1 MTGSSL
7 QTGQAGPVPVSWDG
21 TKERFEIKAYRVLTR
36 LARPAAPLILRF
48 RERRG
53 KEDPRRLGERLGRP
67 SIARPAGPVVWVHA
81 ASVGETSAVLPLAG
95 ALEMQRPDVTV
106 LLTTGTVT
114 SARFAAPRLHARTI
128 HQYIPLDEPSF
139 VASFL
144 DHWRPALGVFTEQ
157 EVWPNLVLSAV
168 RRGIP
173 LALVNAR
180 MSDRSFVRWQR
191 RLGLAE
197 ALFSRFAVVLAQN
210 GSLANR
216 FETIGARRVLVAG
229 NLKIDAPAP
238 PIDKAAFAALG
249 AALGERPR
257 IVAASTHDTEELAVA
272 EAHCRLRSKVG
283 NLVSI
288 IAPRHPERG
297 GAVAAAV
304 SALGLSVRRRSEGAL
319 PDGETDVYIADTIG
333 ELGTLYAT
341 APIAFVGGSLIP
353 HGGQN
358 PIEAVRHGAVV
369 VTGSST
375 HNFSDAYAA
384 LVGAGGA
391 ISVAGVQDL
400 APTLGLLLRDPARIE
415 AMRANAT
422 MALQGLS
429 GALARTVAALIP
441 YLPDGDG
448 AFAAEDR

>member
-1 MTGSSL
+1 MVGL
-7 QTGQAGPVPVSWDG
+7 GL
-21 TKERFEIKAYRVLTR
+21 R
-36 LARPAAPLILRF
+36 APLGTLLC
-48 RERRG
+48 
-53 KEDPRRLGERLGRP
+53 LGAHSDDAEIGC
-67 SIARPAGPVVWVHA
+67 G
-81 ASVGETSAVLPLAG
+81 G
-95 ALEMQRPDVTV
+95 TV
-106 LLTTGTVT
+106 L
-114 SARFAAPRLHARTI
+114 RLLEEHPGAHI
-128 HQYIPLDEPSF
+128 
-139 VASFL
+139 
-144 DHWRPALGVFTEQ
+144 
-157 EVWPNLVLSAV
+157 VW
-168 RRGIP
+168 
-173 LALVNAR
+173 
-180 MSDRSFVRWQR
+180 
-191 RLGLAE
+191 
-197 ALFSRFAVVLAQN
+197 VVLAA
-210 GSLANR
+210 GG
-216 FETIGARRVLVAG
+216 ERR
-229 NLKIDAPAP
+229 DE
-238 PIDKAAFAALG
+238 AAFAALG